1 MEKLIE
7 EEGVSN
13 TQLQPKQIPVCI
25 SKDYGQEEDY
35 HTMITCECVC
45 VSLGRYLGKP
55 AVR

>member
-45 VSLGRYLGKP
+45 VSLEDT
-55 AVR
+55 